1 MDVISLLNQ
10 LESKFN
16 CHHTSLPVRSMDH
29 IIAFRKDVFILFGYS
44 NTQIAPSESLSTS
57 DLLFRLRDVFRE
69 IDVINESQKLSGEQI
84 FHMLVETSD
93 SISL

>member
-57 DLLFRLRDVFRE
+57 D
-69 IDVINESQKLSGEQI
+69 QI

-93 SISL
+93 SSSQRGDYMTISL